1 MARPATGNVVKPTV
15 RQPSFGLRF
24 TAYGKRRYLNL
35 GRPEDGWTLAM
46 AQREL
51 AVVLRDV
58 DLGTWRPPQPDPAP
72 AKDVDP
78 VFHEFASDWFA
89 TKRLE
94 IGPNTANSYGN
105 DLTNHLLPF
114 FKDHHLS
121 QITVAEV
128 DRYRQSKVREAAEI
142 AAAAESGTPMT
153 FSYTDRL
160 GRSYRRRARPL
171 SARSINMHIDL
182 LAQIL
187 AVAVD
192 HGRLASNPA
201 VGKRRRMKV
210 SKRRPV
216 HLDSAE
222 QIAILIEAAGDLD
235 RGDNE
240 IEVQDRHGRTWIQ
253 RPALQTTGRRAAF
266 ATLLLGGGRASA
278 TGAMLWRDI
287 NLANGRF
294 EVGRDKTDAG
304 MREVDMLPLLRE
316 ILTEHKAAS
325 EKTRPD
331 DPVFLTSTGTARS
344 RHNLRQDVVEPVV
357 HRANRLVDERGLQ
370 PLPLGITPHK
380 LRHTFASILVAI
392 GKDPT
397 YVMQQ
402 LGHTDPAF
410 TLRVYSHMMRRSDE
424 EREELKALVEGRVL
438 AGNRQGAR
446 IPPPHGAP
454 EDHF

>member
-1 MARPATGNVVKPTV
+1 
-15 RQPSFGLRF
+15 
-24 TAYGKRRYLNL
+24 
-35 GRPEDGWTLAM
+35 
-46 AQREL
+46 
-51 AVVLRDV
+51 
-58 DLGTWRPPQPDPAP
+58 
-72 AKDVDP
+72 
-78 VFHEFASDWFA
+78 
-89 TKRLE
+89 
-94 IGPNTANSYGN
+94 
-105 DLTNHLLPF
+105 
-114 FKDHHLS
+114 
-121 QITVAEV
+121 
-128 DRYRQSKVREAAEI
+128 
-142 AAAAESGTPMT
+142 MT
-153 FSYTDRL
+153 FSYVDRL

-171 SARSINMHIDL
+171 SARSTNMHIDL

-192 HGRLASNPA
+192 HGHLASNPA

-222 QIAILIEAAGDLD
+222 QIAILLEAAGDLD
-235 RGDNE
+235 RGDNV
-240 IEVQDRHGRTWIQ
+240 IEVQDRHGKTWTQ

-278 TGAMLWRDI
+278 TGGMLWRDV
-287 NLANGRF
+287 NLANARF

-304 MREVDMLPLLRE
+304 MREVDMLPLRE

-325 EKTRPD
+325 ER
-331 DPVFLTSTGTARS
+331 TAPNDSGLYHLHRHRS
-344 RHNLRQDVVEPVV
+344 LAAQPRQDVVEPVV
-357 HRANRLVDERGLQ
+357 GRANRLVDERGLQ

-402 LGHTDPAF
+402 LGHTDPVF

-438 AGNRQGAR
+438 AGNRQGTHISA
-446 IPPPHGAP
+446 PHGAP